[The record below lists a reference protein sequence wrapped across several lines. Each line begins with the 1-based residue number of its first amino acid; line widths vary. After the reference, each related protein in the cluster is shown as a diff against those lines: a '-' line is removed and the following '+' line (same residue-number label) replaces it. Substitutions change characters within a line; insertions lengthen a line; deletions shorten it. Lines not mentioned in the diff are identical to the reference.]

1 MDVSLAPLYYG
12 LLIILSIFFYNV
24 AEEGSLLEGGEK
36 LYQLLNEKKDLIKD
50 NFAETFQP
58 EHFVE
63 EKNSSFSS
71 LPIFDYFKK
80 HSFLYKKACFVI
92 DTLKQGAL
100 EFLQEHPQIGE
111 NVSKV
116 GKIIHDSCELIYSTC
131 EEKLLCVA
139 GQEPFKTY
147 LAEYVKLH
155 DTFVTPYVEMAS
167 EKVGTVVEKGIDF
180 IKQQTNE
187 DVPNDEIVYTFLVT
201 VVGVFIL
208 KATFTKIL
216 GCFAKDAFQMNRSI
230 SEMYKQQLVKDM
242 IKDSEQHSDVYLEI
256 KENTLTDYNMTVD
269 DLQEIEKEYEA
280 QNASNR
286 RQIRNQNQQQEQGSQ
301 ASNRTRIEEESKSGS
316 QNSSELKPEAEIK
329 TDSGSKLENNPE
341 EKGRQR
347 PEKIEETKEV
357 GVVETNEADEAD
369 EVDVADEVAEFLFR
383 GGPETP
389 ATEDDDEVE
398 EVTSFSASPAVIGKS
413 SKTVKSYYT
422 DGSDST
428 NSSIANTTYTTTT
441 INTTNSANIS
451 HNAATRLVYVSSNSI
466 IYDEND
472 SLLKENLT
480 GLSSN
485 AVSGV
490 TLAVDDVIQKA
501 AVRSSSSGAGGEDG
515 LCESV
520 RSLLV

>member
-1 MDVSLAPLYYG
+1 MDVPLAPLYYG

-36 LYQLLNEKKDLIKD
+36 LYQLLNEKKDLIKE
-50 NFAETFQP
+50 NIAETFQP

-63 EKNSSFSS
+63 EKNSALGS

-80 HSFLYKKACFVI
+80 HSYLYDKACFII
-92 DTLKQGAL
+92 DTLTQGAL
-100 EFLQEHPQIGE
+100 EFLQEHPQLGQ
-111 NVSKV
+111 NVSKLGSV
-116 GKIIHDSCELIYSTC
+116 VHDYCELIYSTC
-131 EEKLLCVA
+131 EEKLLYVA

-147 LAEYVKLH
+147 LSEYVKLH

-167 EKVGTVVEKGIDF
+167 DRVGSLVEKVADF
-180 IKQQTNE
+180 IKKQTNE

-230 SEMYKQQLVKDM
+230 SDMYKQQLVKDM

-256 KENTLTDYNMTVD
+256 KEDTLTDYNMTVD

-286 RQIRNQNQQQEQGSQ
+286 RQTRNENQEQEQGSK
-301 ASNRTRIEEESKSGS
+301 ASNRTRNEEESNSGS
-316 QNSSELKPEAEIK
+316 KNSSEFKSEAEVK
-329 TDSGSKLENNPE
+329 TDSGSNLKNESE

-347 PEKIEETKEV
+347 PEEIKETEEIEEIEAGEV
-357 GVVETNEADEAD
+357 D
-369 EVDVADEVAEFLFR
+369 EVDEAEEVAEFLAR
-383 GGPETP
+383 GGLEPV
-389 ATEDDDEVE
+389 ATEEVDEVE
-398 EVTSFSASPAVIGKS
+398 EVTSFSASPVVTSKS
-413 SKTVKSYYT
+413 SKTVKGYYT
-422 DGSDST
+422 DGSEST
-428 NSSIANTTYTTTT
+428 DSSIANTTYTTTT

-451 HNAATRLVYVSSNSI
+451 HNVGTRLVYVSSNSI
-466 IYDEND
+466 VYDEND
-472 SLLKENLT
+472 ALLKENPS

-490 TLAVDDVIQKA
+490 TLAVDDAIQKA
-501 AVRSSSSGAGGEDG
+501 AARSSSSSAGGEDG

>member
-1 MDVSLAPLYYG
+1 MDVPLAPLYYG

-24 AEEGSLLEGGEK
+24 AEEGSLLDCGEK
-36 LYQLLNEKKDLIKD
+36 LYQLLNEKKDLIKE
-50 NFAETFQP
+50 NIAETFQP

-63 EKNSSFSS
+63 EKNLALGS

-80 HSFLYKKACFVI
+80 HSYLYDKACFII
-92 DTLKQGAL
+92 DTLKEGAL
-100 EFLQEHPQIGE
+100 EFLQEHPQLGE
-111 NVSKV
+111 NVSKL
-116 GKIIHDSCELIYSTC
+116 GSIAHHYCEFIYSAC
-131 EEKLLCVA
+131 EEKLLYVA

-147 LAEYVKLH
+147 LSEYVKLH
-155 DTFVTPYVEMAS
+155 DNFVTPYVEMAS
-167 EKVGTVVEKGIDF
+167 DRVGSIVEKVIDF
-180 IKQQTNE
+180 IKKQTNE

-208 KATFTKIL
+208 KSTFTKIL

-256 KENTLTDYNMTVD
+256 KEDTLTDYNMTVD
-269 DLQEIEKEYEA
+269 DLQEIEKEYET

-286 RQIRNQNQQQEQGSQ
+286 RQTRNENQEQEQGSK
-301 ASNRTRIEEESKSGS
+301 ASSRTRSEEDSNFGSK
-316 QNSSELKPEAEIK
+316 NSSEFKSEAEVK
-329 TDSGSKLENNPE
+329 TVSGSNRKNESE

-347 PEKIEETKEV
+347 PEEIEEIEAIKEV
-357 GVVETNEADEAD
+357 EAGEVDEA
-369 EVDVADEVAEFLFR
+369 EEVAEFLAR
-383 GGPETP
+383 GGLEPVTLEE
-389 ATEDDDEVE
+389 ADEVE
-398 EVTSFSASPAVIGKS
+398 EVTSFSASPVVTSKS
-413 SKTVKSYYT
+413 SQAVKNYYT
-422 DGSDST
+422 DGSEST
-428 NSSIANTTYTTTT
+428 DSSIANTTYTTTT

-451 HNAATRLVYVSSNSI
+451 HNVGTRLVYVSSNSI
-466 IYDEND
+466 VYDEND
-472 SLLKENLT
+472 AMLKENPS

-490 TLAVDDVIQKA
+490 TLAVDDAIQKA
-501 AVRSSSSGAGGEDG
+501 AARSSGSAAGGEDG